1 MKRRLLIIMLVF
13 MLSISMVACGGE
25 NETTVKQ
32 DDVKESVTANGQE
45 EENNTQEKEE
55 TKQEPKEQVKEEQN
69 ESNSEGIN
77 LINSMGTD
85 RPDTLRIVSEITAFN
100 MTTTM
105 TTYYDGDKSKTE
117 IDVPNM
123 SKSILIH
130 IPNKEIMYQYVYG
143 ESTGIKITGA
153 DKASAEEMGLMMDT
167 SLLTAL
173 QDGASDDIIAR
184 TEYLEELDSE
194 EVIYIETTESDEDM
208 GEMLVKMWYSEK
220 YATPLKYEVYVGE
233 KLMTELNVTKINDNV
248 NFNADTFMPPS
259 DVTFQEVDMEAM
271 MDMY

>member
-1 MKRRLLIIMLVF
+1 MKNKILILLIILC
-13 MLSISMVACGGE
+13 LSVMCIACDE
-25 NETTVKQ
+25 QESEKPEATNQTNVEVDVSEDEVKL
-32 DDVKESVTANGQE
+32 DDVKEGIDL
-45 EENNTQEKEE
+45 
-55 TKQEPKEQVKEEQN
+55 VK
-69 ESNSEGIN
+69 
-77 LINSMGTD
+77 SMGTD
-85 RPDTLRIVSEITAFN
+85 RPQTLEIVSEITAFD

-130 IPNKEIMYQYVYG
+130 IPDEEIMYQYVYG

-153 DKASAEEMGLMMDT
+153 DQASAEEMGLMMDT
-167 SLLTAL
+167 DLLTAL
-173 QDGASDDIIAR
+173 RDGASDDITAR
-184 TEYLEELDSE
+184 TESLDGE
-194 EVIYIETTESDEDM
+194 EVIYIEATQSDEDM

-233 KLMTELNVTKINDNV
+233 TLMTELKVTKIHDNV

-259 DVTFQEVDMEAM
+259 DINFQEVNMDTM
-271 MDMY
+271 MDFD